1 MTHQIPTLILA
12 LRHCQDRLAEVERQR
27 DEARR
32 ELDDL
37 REHIR
42 SKPQT
47 ANPILP

>member
-37 REHIR
+37 REHAR
-42 SKPQT
+42 QQKEQKEP
-47 ANPILP
+47 